1 MKKEDIIKLIDKKIE
16 SLISYKSKILDI
28 LLVNENDG
36 FANEQYIITIHQI
49 YILQDLKK
57 DVIGDKNER

>member
-28 LLVNENDG
+28 LLINEKDE
-36 FANEQYIITIHQI
+36 FANEQYTIATHQI
-49 YILQDLKK
+49 YILEELKK
-57 DVIGDKNER
+57 DIKGE